1 MNIKSKE
8 EIEAMAESGR
18 ILAEVMEKILKEVK
32 TGIALKELDKLTEDL
47 IRKAGAKPA
56 FLNYKPEGAKR
67 PYGASICASLND
79 VIVHGF
85 PTKYKLKSGDVFKLD
100 FGVLHKGFFTD
111 AAITILI
118 GEASAIARKLVEATK
133 EALERAIRKCEP
145 GNTLGDVGFE
155 IENIAKRNGFKA
167 VKGLTGHG
175 IGRKLHEEPTI
186 HNYGKKGEGM
196 KLEPGMVLALEPMF
210 TLGTDRIIQKKDESW
225 ATADGS
231 LSAHFEHTVAI
242 TEDGPRILTKL

>member
-18 ILAEVMEKILKEVK
+18 ILAEVMEKILKEVE
-32 TGIALKELDKLTEDL
+32 TGITLKELDKLTEDL

>member
-225 ATADGS
+225 ATADGN

>member
-1 MNIKSKE
+1 MNLKSPQ
-8 EIEAMAESGR
+8 EIEVMAESGR
-18 ILAEVMEKILKEVK
+18 ILAEVMKKILPEIEE
-32 TGIALKELDKLTEDL
+32 GRILNDLDKQIESL

-56 FLNYKPEGAKR
+56 FLNYKPEGAKH
-67 PYGASICASLND
+67 PYGASICTSLND

-85 PTKYKLKSGDVFKLD
+85 PTEYKLKSGDVFKLD

-111 AAITILI
+111 AAVTILI
-118 GEASAIARKLVEATK
+118 GETSVLAKKLVEATR
-133 EALERAIRKCEP
+133 EALNRAIKKCKP
-145 GNTLGDVGFE
+145 GNTLGDIGYE
-155 IENIAKRNGFKA
+155 IETTAKKYGVKP

-175 IGRKLHEEPTI
+175 IGRRLHEEPSI

-210 TLGTDRIIQKKDESW
+210 ALGTDRIIQKKDESW
-225 ATADGS
+225 ATADGG

-242 TEDGPRILTKL
+242 TDSEPWVLTKF